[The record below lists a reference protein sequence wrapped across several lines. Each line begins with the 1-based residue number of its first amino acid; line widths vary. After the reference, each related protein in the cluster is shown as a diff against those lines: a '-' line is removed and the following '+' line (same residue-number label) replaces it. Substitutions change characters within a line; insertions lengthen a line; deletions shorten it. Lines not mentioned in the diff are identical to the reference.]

1 MFDKITD
8 SRDLVNRLQELT
20 DEHDSLFDAMTEAKG
35 KEKKAAK
42 FEFDTW
48 CDENREEW
56 EDLKAINEEGESLT
70 SEWIH
75 GETLIREDYF
85 TQYVQEMLEDC
96 GDIPSDLPHYIVI
109 DWEATADNL
118 KQDYTE
124 IEIFGDTY
132 YIRAN

>member
-56 EDLKAINEEGESLT
+56 EDLKAINEEGEGLT

-75 GETLIREDYF
+75 GDLCGEP
-85 TQYVQEMLEDC
+85 EDC
-96 GDIPSDLPHYIVI
+96 QGCGFCTEYG
-109 DWEATADNL
+109 ATE
-118 KQDYTE
+118 KTE
-124 IEIFGDTY
+124 RGIS
-132 YIRAN
+132 